1 MIYELC
7 MTDREL
13 SYEGHEERS
22 AQVFSPNG
30 FSEYDVN
37 SHGDGTDVT
46 ESICFTS
53 RCDAQKTLKS
63 AVTVSAMNGRF
74 CESIS
79 PRMKHIQIYFCIC
92 IQGGYSIV

>member
-53 RCDAQKTLKS
+53 RHDAQQAMENLKKRCDRQRDECLWQEGFER
-63 AVTVSAMNGRF
+63 V
-74 CESIS
+74 
-79 PRMKHIQIYFCIC
+79 
-92 IQGGYSIV
+92 